1 MTNCRYFFTLAK
13 SGLRFLDHLSR
24 LPDFPTPQTLTRKA
38 PKSTEK
44 HRKLG
49 RLSILLK
56 SFEVSMLLILWWG
69 YARLSQLSQ
78 SHLHQVAF
86 PAAWLACT
94 AETASRD
101 SDCIGANI
109 KKWTFRRS
117 VVIATYHFCWLLSTS
132 LCMQLTMLLTGNL
145 LWLKGKQEVDL
156 LDLCNLCRLRHL
168 QIPHTS
174 TRTCKEAANPRLFCV
189 LKKGFARLEKS
200 WNLLP
205 TARSIIE
212 R

>member
-1 MTNCRYFFTLAK
+1 
-13 SGLRFLDHLSR
+13 
-24 LPDFPTPQTLTRKA
+24 
-38 PKSTEK
+38 
-44 HRKLG
+44 
-49 RLSILLK
+49 
-56 SFEVSMLLILWWG
+56 MLLILWWG

-205 TARSIIE
+205 TARSNHRTLGGPWPLRKAAILLDSLIKRIPMLGRRDRRANVQTDHLIFRLYKTPPE
-212 R
+212 VIHKACA